1 MNGSPAVLRRTPV
14 TWAIYGAIGSWAAFV
29 YLSGPVSP
37 ILVDDL
43 GVTAAATG
51 LVGTAMAVGSIT
63 AAAMAQA
70 LLRRL
75 GRDGVMRL
83 GLGIAAA
90 AIAGLATLP
99 RLLDGWAGFAV
110 VLLLVWA
117 AAVGGTLTLNVG
129 TARLSDMHPAHSATT
144 ITEANATAAW
154 VGFFSPLVLGAALG
168 AGLGWWVGYAVA
180 LLLALAAL
188 GALIL
193 ANRSDRPHEDHP
205 HQTLVVADEVYEAPE
220 SDESAAT
227 GAADVVPTP
236 LPRGFWVAMLAL
248 FAAVGTEFA
257 INFLGSPL
265 IQDHT
270 GASASE
276 ATSALAA
283 SILGVA
289 VGRTFGTRVTRGLG
303 PHRTLIAGFALT
315 LVGFAVLW
323 TAQLLAVAVVGLF
336 VGGLGLATLFP
347 LIIDRGIG
355 LSGGHP
361 DLAMSRATLITGV
374 ATGGAPFALTALGA
388 VISVS
393 TAMLLVP
400 VLIGAG
406 LVGVIASKPA
416 VQ

>member
-1 MNGSPAVLRRTPV
+1 MSDSGVVLRRTPV

-37 ILVDDL
+37 ILVEDL

-70 LLRRL
+70 LLRRR

-83 GLGIAAA
+83 GLGVTAT

-99 RLLDGWAGFAV
+99 RLLEGWAGFSL
-110 VLLLVWA
+110 VLLLVWVA
-117 AAVGGTLTLNVG
+117 AIGGTLTLNVG
-129 TARLSDMHPAHSATT
+129 TARLSDMHPEHSATT
-144 ITEANATAAW
+144 ITEANAAAAW
-154 VGFFSPLVLGAALG
+154 VGFLSPLILGAALG
-168 AGLGWWVGYAVA
+168 AGLGWWVGYAAA
-180 LLLALAAL
+180 LLLALVAL
-188 GALIL
+188 VALIR
-193 ANRSDRPHEDHP
+193 AGRSEVAHEDHP
-205 HQTLVVADEVYEAPE
+205 HRTMVVADEVYEAPE
-220 SDESAAT
+220 DLTGQGSADPAST
-227 GAADVVPTP
+227 R
-236 LPRGFWVAMLAL
+236 LPGVFWLAMVAL

-265 IQDHT
+265 IQEHT
-270 GASASE
+270 GATASE
-276 ATSALAA
+276 ATTALAA

-289 VGRTFGTRVTRGLG
+289 VGRTFGTGLTRRLG
-303 PHRTLIAGFALT
+303 PHRTLLAGFALT
-315 LVGFAVLW
+315 LVGFVVLW

-355 LSGGHP
+355 LSAGHP
-361 DLAMSRATLITGV
+361 DVAMSRSAIITGV
-374 ATGGAPFALTALGA
+374 ATGGAPFALSALGSL
-388 VISVS
+388 ISVS

-406 LVGVIASKPA
+406 LLGVIASRPTR
-416 VQ
+416 Q